1 MLAISFY
8 NNEYDHG
15 PIYMK
20 PEILIFIDND
30 YLSTSLYS
38 YRRLHFQAAAK
49 ESIRRITIIAK
60 DSKNIKEASDES
72 DEVVFVD
79 SIETGEVLCAVE
91 RLSRTYSVKG
101 LFCYPAH
108 VTPRGDANHVVEDIA
123 RQCGLKYYSAE
134 PLENCNNKYLMRS
147 QLSNIKGVSSVKFRL
162 FNGDFDTIN
171 DLIFPVVMKPVYGG
185 GSAFVSIC
193 DDRMSLEKAYNHFI
207 QRFPDVPGA
216 YSFSG
221 AEKWLSSPEAGP
233 VLYTPGVSVLIEEFI
248 EGPEGSLEC
257 LVIDGSIH
265 PMLIFEKMITSN
277 TSSTVLEKVIV
288 TPPQS
293 FSNDQISV
301 IVSTISNS
309 IKALKVKNGFL
320 HVEFKLSKN
329 GPQVIEVNPRLG
341 GFFVDEALKDLCSCD
356 AYALNVNFMTNKP
369 VTIGHHLA
377 DDLPILPEDAV
388 YAMLLFY
395 PTRSGYIKAI
405 KLPEIDSAC
414 EILSQVLPTTNGHK
428 DGFFDVENEEAY
440 IAKMWVRAT
449 SIDEILHVHKEYERN
464 IKVETSE
471 YHEDKIL
478 EQC

>member
-1 MLAISFY
+1 
-8 NNEYDHG
+8 
-15 PIYMK
+15 MK

-30 YLSTSLYS
+30 YLSTSLYL
-38 YRRLHFQAAAK
+38 YRKLHFQAAAK
-49 ESIRRITIIAK
+49 EGIKCITIIAK
-60 DSKNIKEASDES
+60 DSKNIRESSDES
-72 DEVVFVD
+72 DEVILVD
-79 SIETGEVLCAVE
+79 SIETSEVLCAIE
-91 RLSRTYSVKG
+91 RLSRTYNVKG

-108 VTPRGDANHVVEDIA
+108 VTPRGDANHVVEEVA
-123 RQCGLKYYSAE
+123 RQCGLKFYSAG

-147 QLSNIKGVSSVKFRL
+147 QLSNVKGVKPVKFRL
-162 FNGDFDTIN
+162 FNGNFETID

-193 DDRMSLEKAYNHFI
+193 DDRKSLEKAYNHFI
-207 QRFPDVPGA
+207 QKFPDVPGA
-216 YSFSG
+216 CSFSG
-221 AEKWLSSPEAGP
+221 ARKWLSSSEEGP

-293 FSNDQISV
+293 FSNDQISM
-301 IVSTISNS
+301 IVSAISNS
-309 IKALKVKNGFL
+309 IKALKIRNGFL
-320 HVEFKLSKN
+320 HVEFKLSTD

-356 AYALNVNFMTNKP
+356 AYYLNVNYLTNKP
-369 VTIGHHLA
+369 VTIRHYLA
-377 DDLPILPEDAV
+377 DDLPILPEDAI

-395 PTRSGYIKAI
+395 PNRSGYIKAI
-405 KLPEIDSAC
+405 KHPEIDSAC
-414 EILSQVLPTTNGHK
+414 EILSKVLPTTNGHK
-428 DGFFDVENEEAY
+428 NGFFDVENEEAY

-449 SIDEILHVHKEYERN
+449 SINEILHFHKEYEKN
-464 IKVETSE
+464 IEIKVSE
-471 YHEDKIL
+471 YGEDKLMGEVLDVWDSCNI
-478 EQC
+478 